1 MIIMKALLLALTANL
16 ASGRVWSPI
25 TWPFCYPL
33 INGTVVGIILGDPL
47 LGLMA
52 GATINLAYIG
62 WISAGG
68 TMPSNIGIAGVYGT
82 AITVLAKASPE
93 LGITLA
99 IPIGL
104 LGVLLWNLQ
113 MTLNVFWVH
122 RLDANAEKG
131 EINKIF
137 FNAWLFPQL
146 TCLAVNGFPAFILML
161 LGGDFFTELLGRIP
175 ESFVNALSVT
185 GNLLPAVGVAMLL
198 NYLGKKKVFPFFVI
212 GFFLATYLNLGI
224 MPIAIFG
231 ACAALLQF
239 YGGSGRTGA
248 FADFE
253 AEECGGCGK
262 EYRSRSEG
270 EDFSTQG
277 DSEAEQAE
285 KDAGKE
291 EEVAPRIRLRRSD
304 LLKHWLI
311 GLGAEVGYNYER
323 MQASGN
329 VLAMVPVIKRLYK
342 TPEEIRSALKRY
354 LVFFNTEPSFIGNI
368 IPGICASL
376 EEERANGAE
385 ISDEMI
391 NGLRTGLMGPL
402 AGVGDSLVGGVIYPI
417 TVSMGCAMALNG
429 NFAGPVLFFA
439 IFTGIMLTVGYN
451 LYFMGYRKGSQSVM
465 SLLGE
470 GESSI
475 TRLTDAFGILGLM
488 VIGAMGAQKVLVY
501 VPAVLQVG
509 QTTVVCQEVLNGV
522 IMNILPFGLIIGLWL
537 MLKRKISPIFA
548 VAAVMAVG
556 IVGYYLGIL
565 GIAA

>member
-1 MIIMKALLLALTANL
+1 MIIIQALLIAIAANL

-33 INGTVVGIILGDPL
+33 INGTVVGLILGDPL

-82 AITVLAKASPE
+82 AITILAKATPE
-93 LGITLA
+93 LAITLA

-131 EINKIF
+131 ELNKIF

-146 TCLAVNGFPAFILML
+146 TSLVVNGTPAFILMF
-161 LGGDFFTELLGRIP
+161 LGGDFFNRLLGRIP
-175 ESFVNALSVT
+175 QGFVNALSVT
-185 GNLLPAVGVAMLL
+185 GNLLPALGVAMLL
-198 NYLGKKKVFPFFVI
+198 NYLGKKKMIPYFVI
-212 GFFLATYLNLGI
+212 GFFLTTFLDLGI
-224 MPIAIFG
+224 MAVAILG
-231 ACAALLQF
+231 ACVAVIVYYAA
-239 YGGSGRTGA
+239 T
-248 FADFE
+248 E
-253 AEECGGCGK
+253 KAEE
-262 EYRSRSEG
+262 
-270 EDFSTQG
+270 DFA
-277 DSEAEQAE
+277 EAV
-285 KDAGKE
+285 E
-291 EEVAPRIRLRRSD
+291 EAPKQELKIRLRKSD
-304 LLKHWLI
+304 LVKHWLI

-329 VLAMVPVIKRLYK
+329 VLAMLPVIKRLY
-342 TPEEIRSALKRY
+342 TDPEDIKAALKRY
-354 LVFFNTEPSFIGNI
+354 LVFFNTEPSFIGNV

-376 EEERANGAE
+376 EEERANGPD

-402 AGVGDSLVGGVIYPI
+402 AGVGDSLAGGIIYPI
-417 TVSMGCAMALNG
+417 AVSLGCALALKG
-429 NFAGPVLFFA
+429 NFSGPILFFV
-439 IFTGIMLTVGYN
+439 IFTGIMLVLGYN
-451 LYFMGYRKGSQSVM
+451 LYQMGYKQGSVSVM
-465 SLLGE
+465 NILGE
-470 GESSI
+470 GSGSI

-501 VPAVLQVG
+501 VPLQITVG
-509 QTTVVCQEVLNGV
+509 QTTVIFQDVLNGLLPN
-522 IMNILPFGLIIGLWL
+522 MLPFGLIIGTWMLLKKKVSPVLVVLIL
-537 MLKRKISPIFA
+537 ML
-548 VAAVMAVG
+548 VG
-556 IVGYYLGIL
+556 IIGYYIGVL

>member
-1 MIIMKALLLALTANL
+1 MIIIQALLLAITANL

-33 INGTVVGIILGDPL
+33 INGTIVGIILGAPL
-47 LGLMA
+47 LGLTA

-82 AITVLAKASPE
+82 AITVLAGANPE

-104 LGVLLWNLQ
+104 LGTLLWNLQ
-113 MTLNVFWVH
+113 MTLNSFWVH
-122 RLDANAEKG
+122 RLDANAEKA
-131 EINKIF
+131 ELNKVF

-146 TCLAVNGFPAFILML
+146 TCLVINGFPAFLLMFLGQSFFTDL
-161 LGGDFFTELLGRIP
+161 LGKIP

-185 GNLLPAVGVAMLL
+185 GGLLPAVGVAMLL
-198 NYLGKKKVFPFFVI
+198 NYLGKKRMIPYFVI
-212 GFFLATYLNLGI
+212 GFFAAAYLGLGT

-231 ACAALLQF
+231 AAMAVIS
-239 YGGSGRTGA
+239 YYSGREENT
-248 FADFE
+248 AD
-253 AEECGGCGK
+253 AASYDEEPQ
-262 EYRSRSEG
+262 E
-270 EDFSTQG
+270 
-277 DSEAEQAE
+277 
-285 KDAGKE
+285 GKE
-291 EEVAPRIRLRRSD
+291 ELQIRLKRSD

-329 VLAMVPVIKRLYK
+329 ILAMVPIIRRLYK
-342 TPEEIRSALKRY
+342 DPKDISDAMKRY
-354 LVFFNTEPSFIGNI
+354 LVFFNTEPSFIGNV

-376 EEERANGAE
+376 EEQRANGAD

-402 AGVGDSLVGGVIYPI
+402 AGIGDSLAGGVIYPI
-417 TVSMGCAMALNG
+417 GVSLGCTLALDG
-429 NFAGPVLFFA
+429 NFSGPVIFFL
-439 IFTGIMLTVGYN
+439 IFTGIMLAVGYN
-451 LYFMGYRKGSQSVM
+451 LYFMGYRKGSSAVM

-470 GESSI
+470 GSGSL

-488 VIGAMGAQKVLVY
+488 VVGAMGAQNVLVNLS
-501 VPAVLQVG
+501 AVIHVGETQV
-509 QTTVVCQEVLNGV
+509 VLQEVLDGL
-522 IMNILPFGLIIGLWL
+522 IMNLLPFGLIIGTWMLLKKKVSPVIVVLLL
-537 MLKRKISPIFA
+537 M
-548 VAAVMAVG
+548 VVG
-556 IVGYYLGIL
+556 IGGYYLGIL
-565 GIAA
+565 GLAS

>member
-1 MIIMKALLLALTANL
+1 MIIIQALLLAIAANL

-82 AITVLAKASPE
+82 AITILAKAAPD
-93 LGITLA
+93 LAITLA

-122 RLDANAEKG
+122 RLDTNAEKG
-131 EINKIF
+131 ELGKVF

-146 TCLAVNGFPAFILML
+146 TALVINGTPAFILMF
-161 LGGDFFTELLGRIP
+161 LGGDFFNRLLGQIP
-175 ESFVNALSVT
+175 LSFVNALSIA
-185 GNLLPAVGVAMLL
+185 GNLLPALGVAMLL
-198 NYLGKKKVFPFFVI
+198 NYLGKKKMIPFFVI
-212 GFFLATYLNLGI
+212 GFFLTTFLDLSI
-224 MPIAIFG
+224 IAIAILG
-231 ACAALLQF
+231 ACIAVIVYYANTKKEIEE
-239 YGGSGRTGA
+239 YS
-248 FADFE
+248 DSIEE
-253 AEECGGCGK
+253 ASKIELN
-262 EYRSRSEG
+262 
-270 EDFSTQG
+270 
-277 DSEAEQAE
+277 
-285 KDAGKE
+285 
-291 EEVAPRIRLRRSD
+291 IRLHRSD
-304 LLKHWLI
+304 LIKHWLI

-329 VLAMVPVIKRLYK
+329 VLAMLPVIKRLYK
-342 TPEEIRSALKRY
+342 EPEEIKAALKRY

-376 EEERANGAE
+376 EEERANGAD

-391 NGLRTGLMGPL
+391 NGLRSGLMGPL
-402 AGVGDSLVGGVIYPI
+402 AGVGDSLVGGIIYPI
-417 TVSMGCAMALNG
+417 LVSIGCALALKG
-429 NFAGPVLFFA
+429 NFSGPILFFLV
-439 IFTGIMLTVGYN
+439 FSGIMMVLGYN
-451 LYFMGYRKGSQSVM
+451 LYNMGYKQGSKSVM
-465 SLLGE
+465 NILGE
-470 GESSI
+470 GSGSI

-501 VPAVLQVG
+501 VPLQINIGQTAVVLQS
-509 QTTVVCQEVLNGV
+509 VLDGLMPNL
-522 IMNILPFGLIIGLWL
+522 LPFGLIIGTWL
-537 MLKRKISPIFA
+537 LLKRKVSPVLVVLIL
-548 VAAVMAVG
+548 MLIG
-556 IVGYYLGIL
+556 IIGYYIGIL
-565 GIAA
+565 GLIA

>member
-1 MIIMKALLLALTANL
+1 MIIIQALLLAITANL

-33 INGTVVGIILGDPL
+33 VNGTVVGIILGDPL

-82 AITVLAKASPE
+82 AITVLAKASPD
-93 LGITLA
+93 LAITLA

-122 RLDANAEKG
+122 RLDANAENG

-146 TCLAVNGFPAFILML
+146 TALAVNGTPAFILMI
-161 LGGDFFTELLGRIP
+161 LGGDFFNRLLGQIP
-175 ESFVNALSVT
+175 QSFVNALSVT
-185 GNLLPAVGVAMLL
+185 GNLLPALGVAMLL
-198 NYLGKKKVFPFFVI
+198 NYLGKKKMIPYFVI
-212 GFFLATYLNLGI
+212 GFFLTTFLDLSMMA
-224 MPIAIFG
+224 IAILG
-231 ACAALLQF
+231 GCLAVIIYYQNSNTQPGEELLI
-239 YGGSGRTGA
+239 
-248 FADFE
+248 E
-253 AEECGGCGK
+253 AEE
-262 EYRSRSEG
+262 
-270 EDFSTQG
+270 
-277 DSEAEQAE
+277 EAKPELA
-285 KDAGKE
+285 
-291 EEVAPRIRLRRSD
+291 VRLKKSD
-304 LLKHWLI
+304 LIKHWLI

-329 VLAMVPVIKRLYK
+329 VLAMLPIIRRLYHD
-342 TPEEIRSALKRY
+342 PEEIKAALKRY
-354 LVFFNTEPSFIGNI
+354 LVFFNTEPSFVGNI

-402 AGVGDSLVGGVIYPI
+402 AGVGDSLAGGIIYPI
-417 TVSMGCAMALNG
+417 AVSIGCALALKG
-429 NFAGPVLFFA
+429 SFTGPLLFFA
-439 IFTGIMLTVGYN
+439 VFTGIMLVLGYN
-451 LYFMGYRKGSQSVM
+451 LYQMGYKQGSKSVM
-465 SLLGE
+465 NILGE
-470 GESSI
+470 GAGSI
-475 TRLTDAFGILGLM
+475 TRLTDAFGVLGLM

-501 VPAVLQVG
+501 VPLQINVG
-509 QTTVVCQEVLNGV
+509 QTTVILQDVLNGLLP
-522 IMNILPFGLIIGLWL
+522 NLLPFGLIIGTWMLLRKKVSPILVVVIL
-537 MLKRKISPIFA
+537 MLT
-548 VAAVMAVG
+548 G
-556 IVGYYLGIL
+556 ILGYYLGLL
-565 GIAA
+565 GLMG

>member
-1 MIIMKALLLALTANL
+1 MIIIKALLLAVTANL

-33 INGTVVGIILGDPL
+33 INGTVVGFILGDPL

-122 RLDANAEKG
+122 RLDSNAEKG

-146 TCLAVNGFPAFILML
+146 TCLAINGFPAFILMF

-185 GNLLPAVGVAMLL
+185 GNILPAVGVAMLL

-212 GFFLATYLNLGI
+212 GFFLATYLNLQI

-231 ACAALLQF
+231 ACLALLSY
-239 YGGSGRTGA
+239 YGGQGNENFGTETSWA
-248 FADFE
+248 
-253 AEECGGCGK
+253 AEETDAEGDSKEKSGK
-262 EYRSRSEG
+262 EGLS
-270 EDFSTQG
+270 
-277 DSEAEQAE
+277 
-285 KDAGKE
+285 
-291 EEVAPRIRLRRSD
+291 VRLRRSD
-304 LLKHWLI
+304 LIKHWLI

-329 VLAMVPVIKRLYK
+329 VLAMVPIIRMLYK
-342 TPEEIRSALKRY
+342 DPKDISDALKRY
-354 LVFFNTEPSFIGNI
+354 LVFFNTEPSFIGNV

-402 AGVGDSLVGGVIYPI
+402 AGVGDSLAGGVIYPI
-417 TVSMGCAMALNG
+417 AVSMGCSMALNG
-429 NFAGPVLFFA
+429 NFAGPVLFFV
-439 IFTGIMLTVGYN
+439 IFTGIMLVVGYN
-451 LYFMGYRKGSQSVM
+451 LYFMGYRKGSQAVM
-465 SLLGE
+465 ALLGE
-470 GESSI
+470 GGNSI

-501 VPAVLQVG
+501 VPAVFSVG
-509 QTTVVCQEVLNGV
+509 QTSVVIQDVLNGV
-522 IMNILPFGLIIGLWL
+522 VMNILPFGIIIGAW
-537 MLKRKISPIFA
+537 MLLRRKVSPIL
-548 VAAVMAVG
+548 VVLLLMAVG

-565 GIAA
+565 GLAV